1 MVCPLGQT
9 MKPLPSRLSNRSAY
23 TTIGCP
29 LVKCMPGPGLLKP
42 EKCAYATAGKTTRT
56 SSDENEATTP
66 RPANERLFEWED
78 TASTLARSLPL
89 ASGPNGDARLRRS
102 VDRGPHPC
110 VEQATSPSRK
120 ARHLTIEGTENGCGR
135 SEPMRDQWRPSATTR
150 SARSLALLSKGS
162 RSFSRKRATQ
172 REVRRRADDL

>member
-9 MKPLPSRLSNRSAY
+9 MKPLALRLSNRSAY

-42 EKCAYATAGKTTRT
+42 EKFACATAGKTTRT

-78 TASTLARSLPL
+78 T
-89 ASGPNGDARLRRS
+89 
-102 VDRGPHPC
+102 
-110 VEQATSPSRK
+110 TSPLCTHLATRK
-120 ARHLTIEGTENGCGR
+120 WPKCRCAPASIRRPRSPPLCGAGYITVEE
-135 SEPMRDQWRPSATTR
+135 SET
-150 SARSLALLSKGS
+150 
-162 RSFSRKRATQ
+162 
-172 REVRRRADDL
+172 